1 MSNRYLVLATA
12 AALLCAGPAFAQNYG
27 QYGVGAAQEQPSFG
41 PTPHDSTPGDDTGPV
56 SRDSMAIAE
65 DMRLK
70 GECDKAVPILRR
82 LSDRGAGFEISQ
94 LDLGL
99 CLLDLAKLESDA
111 AKAGALRGE
120 AASWIL
126 RAANAGFAKAQA
138 KSVVLYLDAVGVAAD
153 PVEAQKWALLYH
165 DNGMRLGFG
174 LPDIAPDLRQRLDT
188 ALNDAGRSQARKRA
202 RDWAPSVASAE
213 E

>member
-1 MSNRYLVLATA
+1 MSARIVFLAAA
-12 AALLCAGPAFAQNYG
+12 AALLCAGPALAQNYG
-27 QYGVGAAQEQPSFG
+27 MYGAGAAQEQSFG
-41 PTPHDSTPGDDTGPV
+41 PTPHDSTPSDEKGPV

-82 LSDRGAGFEISQ
+82 LSERGEGFEISQ

-99 CLLDLAKLESDA
+99 CLFDLAKLESDA
-111 AKAGALRGE
+111 AKAGAVRSE
-120 AASWIL
+120 AASWVV

-138 KSVVLYLDAVGVAAD
+138 RAVSVYLDATGVPAD

-174 LPDIAPDLRQRLDT
+174 LPDIAPDLRKRLDA
-188 ALNDAGRSQARKRA
+188 ALDDAGRAAARKRA
-202 RDWAPSVASAE
+202 RDWSPTVASADE
-213 E
+213 

>member
-1 MSNRYLVLATA
+1 M
-12 AALLCAGPAFAQNYG
+12 YG
-27 QYGVGAAQEQPSFG
+27 AGAAQEKEPSFG
-41 PTPHDSTPGDDTGPV
+41 PTPHDSTPSDDKTPV

-65 DMRLK
+65 DLRLK

-82 LSDRGAGFEISQ
+82 LSERGNGYEISQ

-99 CLLDLAKLESDA
+99 CLLDLAKLETDA
-111 AKAGALRGE
+111 AKAAPVREEG
-120 AASWIL
+120 ASWIL
-126 RAANAGFAKAQA
+126 HAANAGFAKAQA
-138 KSVVLYLDAVGVAAD
+138 RAVVLYLDATGVAAD

-174 LPDIAPDLRQRLDT
+174 LPDIAGDVRTRLDA
-188 ALNDAGRSQARKRA
+188 ALDDAKRSEARKRA
-202 RDWAPSVASAE
+202 RAWSPAVASVE